1 MLRATTANADANRA
15 ASCIFSISER
25 HSLPENEKRG
35 NKHGDYRA
43 ARLAMFLPK
52 AHPIQA
58 QLEQPL
64 ALMSI
69 SFRSR
74 RRAALLAWAAM
85 FNALVPIFPTYPPHP
100 PPCLS
105 FLPSFVLLA

>member
-1 MLRATTANADANRA
+1 MEIT
-15 ASCIFSISER
+15 
-25 HSLPENEKRG
+25 
-35 NKHGDYRA
+35 

-85 FNALVPIFPTYPPHP
+85 FNALVSRPHLPDLATPPPALLIFP
-100 PPCLS
+100 L
-105 FLPSFVLLA
+105 FVLLA

>member
-1 MLRATTANADANRA
+1 MEIT
-15 ASCIFSISER
+15 
-25 HSLPENEKRG
+25 
-35 NKHGDYRA
+35 